1 MTPYQE
7 RMKESAKRKAYI
19 LRLSRKTPKLTQQ
32 EIADEVRCSRAYV
45 AQIIKADT
53 KEKRA

>member
-1 MTPYQE
+1 VTPYQE
-7 RMKESAKRKAYI
+7 RMKESAKRKDRI

-45 AQIIKADT
+45 AQIIKADA